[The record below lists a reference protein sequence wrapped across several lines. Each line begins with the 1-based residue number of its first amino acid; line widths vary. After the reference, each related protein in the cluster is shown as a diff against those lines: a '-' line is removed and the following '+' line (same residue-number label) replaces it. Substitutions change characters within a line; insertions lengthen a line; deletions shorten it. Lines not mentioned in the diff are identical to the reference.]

1 MASLKFG
8 GDMQRVSAG
17 LMGILFWI
25 LMASTGWAI
34 TITEPKAGTVFHPGD
49 KVMVRV
55 ELTPNETPNAVIIFT
70 GKLTNDDSP
79 IAFEAPYE
87 WEFAISK
94 HFIGEGKITAA
105 AKFLNGDL
113 AEAEVPITV
122 ILPPTTKVVSIGAS
136 FTGTKET
143 FLQLARKP
151 SGELVPSGTS
161 KDDRLSIGA
170 AYSDGVGRNFID
182 NPDVTYKSLNEKVAI
197 VFPPGQGKDSR
208 GKVIKGYA
216 LVRATGPGKTDI
228 IVQYGEFTD
237 RVTVNVKECPYI
249 EGKMKLGCPLR

>member
-17 LMGILFWI
+17 LMGILFWM

-113 AEAEVPITV
+113 TEAEVPITV
-122 ILPPTTKVVSIGAS
+122 ILPPTTKVVSIDAAFAS
-136 FTGTKET
+136 GKKT
-143 FLQLARKP
+143 FLEIARKP
-151 SGELVPSGTS
+151 NGELVSSGVANT
-161 KDDRLSIGA
+161 DQLSVSGV
-170 AYSDGVGRNFID
+170 YSDGVERGIASK
-182 NPDVTYKSLNEKVAI
+182 PETKYSSANEKVAI
-197 VFPPGQGKDSR
+197 VIPRIGARP
-208 GKVIKGYA
+208 
-216 LVRATGPGKTDI
+216 LVKATGHGKTDI

-237 RVTVNVKECPYI
+237 RVTVNVQECPYI
-249 EGKMKLGCPLR
+249 EGETDKHGCPLR